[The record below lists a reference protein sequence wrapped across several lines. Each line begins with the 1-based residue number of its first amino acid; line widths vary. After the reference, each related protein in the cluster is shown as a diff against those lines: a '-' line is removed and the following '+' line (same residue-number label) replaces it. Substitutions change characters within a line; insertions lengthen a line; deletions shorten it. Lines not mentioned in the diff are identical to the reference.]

1 VEFSSLI
8 SCVSLAWQWGRQR
21 GLVRRWT
28 CDLVV
33 AKACAF
39 RQSIFSPPQTA
50 AAGPTDGTT

>member
-1 VEFSSLI
+1 VEFASLI

-21 GLVRRWT
+21 RLVRRWT

-39 RQSIFSPPQTA
+39 RQSIFNVSFFLFTF
-50 AAGPTDGTT
+50 D